1 VLKKNK
7 KILFAI
13 SGGIAAYKAPEI
25 LRGFIKQDCEV
36 ETVLTKAA
44 EEFVSPLVLG
54 TLSGKKAWRED
65 DFLSAEVGRLIPHI
79 SLAEW
84 ADAVVVAPC
93 TANVLR
99 IAAQGDSSTLIGAL
113 LLACRKP
120 VVLFPA
126 MNSNMLEHPATK
138 GHIAACKKLG
148 YTVVDPDEGV
158 LACGAEGK
166 GRLPD
171 AEVIYENVWRALCGK
186 KDYEGK
192 NVVVTAGP
200 THEYIDPVRYV
211 SNPSSGKMGYAL
223 AYEAWRRG
231 ANVTLISGPSSLSCI
246 PQIEK
251 IDITTAEEM
260 YNACMEKSAC
270 ADVIIK
276 AAAVG
281 DFKAAKV
288 SEKKIK
294 REGKESFT
302 VNFAQNKDIAGEL
315 GKIKKAG
322 QILVGFA
329 AETDDLLENGAKK
342 IAAKSLDFIAVNDV
356 LKAGAG
362 FGYDTNSVTIIAA
375 DGIKTEAS
383 GSKEEVAEAILDAV
397 AKKMA

>member
-1 VLKKNK
+1 VWKKN

-25 LRGFIKQDCEV
+25 LRGWIKQGCEV

-44 EEFVSPLVLG
+44 EAFVSPLVLG
-54 TLSGKKAWRED
+54 TLSGKKVWLEE
-65 DFLSAEVGRLIPHI
+65 DFLSPEGGRKIPHI
-79 SLAEW
+79 SLADW
-84 ADAVVVAPC
+84 ADVVAVAPC

-99 IAAQGDSSTLIGAL
+99 IAAHGDSSTLLGAL

-138 GHIAACKKLG
+138 QNIEACKKLG
-148 YTVVDPDEGV
+148 YTVVDPDEGL

-171 AEVIYENVWRALCGK
+171 AKVIYENVRRAVCPQKDFAGK
-186 KDYEGK
+186 H
-192 NVVVTAGP
+192 VVVTAGP
-200 THEYIDPVRYV
+200 THEYIDPVRFL

-223 AYEAWRRG
+223 ALNAWCRG
-231 ANVTLISGPSSLSCI
+231 AKVTLISGPTVLECI

-251 IDITTAEEM
+251 IDVTTAEEM
-260 YNACMEKSAC
+260 YSACMSNTD

-281 DFKAAKV
+281 DFRAAN
-288 SEKKIK
+288 EAPKKIK
-294 REGKESFT
+294 RHGLDSFSID
-302 VNFAQNKDIAGEL
+302 VIQNKDIAAEL
-315 GKIKKAG
+315 GKAKRKG

-342 IAAKSLDFIAVNDV
+342 IASKNLDFAVVNDV
-356 LKAGAG
+356 LQKGAG
-362 FGYDTNSVTIIAA
+362 FGCDTNSVTIIAA
-375 DGIKTEAS
+375 NGSKEEVC

-397 AKKMA
+397 SVKLS

>member
-1 VLKKNK
+1 VQKNK

-25 LRGFIKQDCEV
+25 LRGFIKQGCEV

-54 TLSGKKAWRED
+54 TLSGKKVWRED
-65 DFLSAEVGRLIPHI
+65 DFLSAEGGRRIPHI
-79 SLAEW
+79 SLADW

-99 IAAQGDSSTLIGAL
+99 IAAQGDSSTLLGAL

-138 GHIAACKKLG
+138 EHILACKKLG
-148 YTVVDPDEGV
+148 YTVVDPDEGI
-158 LACGAEGK
+158 LACGVEGK

-171 AEVIYENVWRALCGK
+171 AEIIFENVWRALCGK
-186 KDYEGK
+186 KDFTGK
-192 NVVVTAGP
+192 RIVVTAGP

-231 ANVTLISGPSSLSCI
+231 AKVTLISGPSSLSCI

-251 IDITTAEEM
+251 TDVTTAEEM
-260 YNACMEKSAC
+260 YNACMEKCAS

-281 DFKAAKV
+281 DFKAAET
-288 SEKKIK
+288 SGKKIK
-294 REGKESFT
+294 REGKENFT

-315 GKIKKAG
+315 GRIKKAG

-342 IAAKSLDFIAVNDV
+342 IAAKNLDFIAVNDI

-362 FGYDTNSVTIIAA
+362 FGCDTNSVTLIAA
-375 DGIKTEAS
+375 DGTKIEAS

>member
-1 VLKKNK
+1 MQKNK

-25 LRGFIKQDCEV
+25 LRGFIKQGCEV

-54 TLSGKKAWRED
+54 TLSGKKVWRED
-65 DFLSAEVGRLIPHI
+65 DFLSAEAGRLIPHI

-84 ADAVVVAPC
+84 ADVVVVAPC
-93 TANVLR
+93 TANILR

-138 GHIAACKKLG
+138 EHIVACKKLG

-171 AEVIYENVWRALCGK
+171 AEIIFENVWRVLCAK
-186 KDYEGK
+186 KDYSGK

-260 YNACMEKSAC
+260 YNACMEKSAG

-281 DFKAAKV
+281 DFKVAEL

-294 REGKESFT
+294 REGKDDFT

-322 QILVGFA
+322 QVLVGFA

-342 IAAKSLDFIAVNDV
+342 LAAKNLDFIAVNDV

-362 FGYDTNSVTIIAA
+362 FGCDTNSVTIIAA